1 MKRYKWEHNPQPHK
15 QLTNKQM
22 SYSEKYQ
29 QLENQIEELQNAKN
43 ETEQQLQTTR
53 LQKAALTKQI
63 GDLEEGL
70 QEKT

>member
-1 MKRYKWEHNPQPHK
+1 MQNSDLQ
-15 QLTNKQM
+15 NKL
-22 SYSEKYQ
+22 SAANKIREESKNRFEV
-29 QLENQIEELQNAKN
+29 QIEELQNAKN

-53 LQKAALTKQI
+53 LQKAALAKQI

>member
-1 MKRYKWEHNPQPHK
+1 MQ
-15 QLTNKQM
+15 NKL
-22 SYSEKYQ
+22 SAANKLREESKNRFEV
-29 QLENQIEELQNAKN
+29 QIEELQNAKN

>member
-1 MKRYKWEHNPQPHK
+1 MQNSDLQ
-15 QLTNKQM
+15 NKL
-22 SYSEKYQ
+22 SAANKLREESKNRFEV
-29 QLENQIEELQNAKN
+29 QIEELQNAKN